1 MLDEPATFWLIGPV
15 GAHVEEPESQEK
27 ADIAMHIAPTGQQPP
42 VGQKFFDIYIT
53 QRAETETER
62 VKRSLPEQEQA
73 DVEQK
78 SHVMPSFCWS

>member
-1 MLDEPATFWLIGPV
+1 
-15 GAHVEEPESQEK
+15 
-27 ADIAMHIAPTGQQPP
+27 MHIVPAGQQPP
-42 VGQKFFDIYIT
+42 VGQKFFEIYIN

-78 SHVMPSFCWS
+78 SHVMPSFC